1 MITII
6 LRISLP
12 VQEKPLRANF
22 NALIIHKK
30 DFNNREYL
38 NKKTETNSKDL
49 NQLLTVNR
57 LQNYLINDYYIQ
69 GESLRR

>member
-6 LRISLP
+6 LRISLH
-12 VQEKPLRANF
+12 VQEKLLRANF

-38 NKKTETNSKDL
+38 NKKTETNSKDF
-49 NQLLTVNR
+49 NQLPTVNR
-57 LQNYLINDYYIQ
+57 LPNYTLNDYYI
-69 GESLRR
+69 